1 MRAIILG
8 NFDGVHLG
16 HQALLKA
23 AGIAVHSAQDRVGD
37 ALSVH
42 VWTFNPPPRSVLSPD
57 FKVERLQRVE
67 DRVRQLHLMGATG
80 VEVIRPTVELLGRSA
95 ADFITQLH
103 GDRGFDFI
111 VEGPD
116 FRFGK
121 GREGSMDLLRTL
133 GGKLGFEVI
142 EVPAVSVQLSNGT
155 TVQARSGAIRQLL
168 HQGNVGDA
176 GRILGRPFSM
186 RAQVV
191 RGEQRGRT
199 IGWPTANLDAED
211 FAQHQLLIPADGV
224 YAGFGRLSQAIGEVE
239 AASAV
244 IAAISV
250 GTKPTFG
257 GTETTVEATLLAP
270 DGRPLEIELDTYGW
284 SLELEFREWI
294 RPQVRFPSLEAL
306 LAQMELDRARIV
318 ELATHFIE
326 VNPTAMSAE

>member
-23 AGIAVHSAQDRVGD
+23 AGIAVHSAQDRVRD

-95 ADFITQLH
+95 ADFITQLY

-142 EVPAVSVQLSNGT
+142 EVPAVSVQLSTGT

-168 HQGNVGDA
+168 PQGNVGDA

-199 IGWPTANLDAED
+199 IGWPTANLDAEE

-224 YAGFGRLSQAIGEVE
+224 YAGFGRLSQAHSGAQKQPLKQHCSRQTVALSKSNLIHTVGHSNSNS
-239 AASAV
+239 ASG
-244 IAAISV
+244 SV
-250 GTKPTFG
+250 RRYAFPPLRPCSRRWSS
-257 GTETTVEATLLAP
+257 TVQ
-270 DGRPLEIELDTYGW
+270 G
-284 SLELEFREWI
+284 SL
-294 RPQVRFPSLEAL
+294 SL
-306 LAQMELDRARIV
+306 RR
-318 ELATHFIE
+318 T
-326 VNPTAMSAE
+326 SSK